1 MKPVRLTF
9 TGVDARTD
17 LDAVIGI
24 GRRNP
29 HVEFAVL
36 VGSRTGTIGARRYP
50 EPGVV
55 RDFRRRAVAAGVKCA
70 IHLCGSYSRAVMKKE
85 WEAPLSVSKGFDRI
99 QVNASR
105 YDMTAVEEFKRRYVG
120 IGVTVIVQWRTRHMD
135 KRFPGIAFLHDE
147 SGGRGIEGIKYWPMR
162 PRFGGFAGGLGP
174 ANIRE
179 AVGYVRMTA
188 RPGSWLDMETGVRT
202 DDWFDLAKVAD
213 AIDLAKNETA

>member
-36 VGSRTGTIGARRYP
+36 VGSRTGQTGQNRYP
-50 EPGVV
+50 DLGVV
-55 RDFRRRAVAAGVKCA
+55 KDFRRRAVAAGVKCA
-70 IHLCGSYSRAVMKKE
+70 IHLCGCYSRAVMKKQ
-85 WEAPLSVSKGFDRI
+85 WEAPLYVSKGFDRI

-120 IGVTVIVQWRTRHMD
+120 IGVTVIVQCRTRHMD

-147 SGGRGIEGIKYWPMR
+147 SGGRGIDGIKHWPLR
-162 PRFGGFAGGLGP
+162 QRYGGFAGGLGA

-188 RPGSWLDMETGVRT
+188 LTGSWLDMETGVRT
-202 DDWFDLAKVAD
+202 DDWFDLAKVED
-213 AIDLAKNETA
+213 VIDLAKKENA